1 MCLFW
6 LLHMIKRFW
15 LLASGFWLLASGF
28 WLLASG
34 FWLLASGFWLLA
46 SGFWLLA
53 SGFWLLASGFWLLAS
68 GFFYWFLRAP
78 PAPGPPSSGD
88 PAKTFLPSGSVI
100 FPAFT
105 VFVPSLARQP
115 STETMSPVF
124 NASFRQPCRY
134 RELGAPASQ
143 A

>member
-6 LLHMIKRFW
+6 LLHMIKR
-15 LLASGFWLLASGF
+15 
-28 WLLASG
+28 
-34 FWLLASGFWLLA
+34 
-46 SGFWLLA
+46 
-53 SGFWLLASGFWLLAS
+53 FWLLASGFWLLAS

-124 NASFRQPCRY
+124 VRVHPLELRDLAFRSEER
-134 RELGAPASQ
+134 R
-143 A
+143 

>member
-34 FWLLASGFWLLA
+34 FWLLASGFWLL
-46 SGFWLLA
+46 
-53 SGFWLLASGFWLLAS
+53 
-68 GFFYWFLRAP
+68 RAP

-100 FPAFT
+100 FAAFT

-115 STETMSPVF
+115 STETMSPAF
-124 NASFRQPCRY
+124 NASFRQP
-134 RELGAPASQ
+134 
-143 A
+143 